1 MRTIY
6 ASQIKTPDGT
16 ILRSQHRHDYKTY
29 TDANGETY
37 MIDGGYDYFRSSV
50 NRVPA
55 ENITVYT
62 DDPHEIKR
70 EIPVW
75 GTYGKNGDDSY
86 HVISVAEMTDAHMSA
101 LLDLGYVRPAI
112 VDTILTEQAHRA
124 ALFNR
129 IINNDKFTAEY
140 AYKDFV
146 EKN

>member
-6 ASQIKTPDGT
+6 ASQIRTPDGT

-75 GTYGKNGDDSY
+75 GTYGKNGDGSY

-112 VDTILTEQAHRA
+112 VDTILTEQANRA
-124 ALFNR
+124 ALFTG
-129 IINNDKFTAEY
+129 IENNDKFTAEH

>member
-55 ENITVYT
+55 TNITVYT

-112 VDTILTEQAHRA
+112 VDTILEEIKYREH
-124 ALFNR
+124 L
-129 IINNDKFTAEY
+129 Y
-140 AYKDFV
+140 S
-146 EKN
+146 